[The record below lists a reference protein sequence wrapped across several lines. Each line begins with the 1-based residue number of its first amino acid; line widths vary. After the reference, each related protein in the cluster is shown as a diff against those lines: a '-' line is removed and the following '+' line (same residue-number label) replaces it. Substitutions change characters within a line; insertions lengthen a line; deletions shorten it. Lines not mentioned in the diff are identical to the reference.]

1 MRVSRFACLFL
12 LLGVVAVAGAELLV
26 TYDHFSGSFINPA
39 KWSVFAPCSPNTY
52 DCVREQRD
60 GELRLGLRAYSSN
73 TSDTGV
79 SFSASGLQFR
89 NPGPISTIQLKTT
102 INSFS
107 SAGCP
112 ANAEAAHPQ
121 FLINGRYFN
130 AGSGNPQDDVQAY
143 VMIER
148 RTDDPSLPPT
158 TLRVGAFMSI
168 GNTFFNNADLGTVEA
183 GEEATL
189 TLRWD
194 RANKAFVA
202 RVVREETIPL
212 IEEQTMSYSQ
222 SDSLPPSFPFKS
234 IQVGT
239 FTPNCTANVAF
250 AAMKARI
257 DEVAVNAGAL

>member
-1 MRVSRFACLFL
+1 MRVFGFACLFAL
-12 LLGVVAVAGAELLV
+12 LAIVTMAQTESLV

-39 KWSVFAPCSPNTY
+39 KWTVFAPCSTNTY

-60 GELRLGLRAYSSN
+60 EGLRLGLRAYSLN

-79 SFSASGLQFR
+79 SFSGSGVQFR
-89 NPGPISTIQLKTT
+89 NPGSINTIQLKTI

-107 SAGCP
+107 SSACP
-112 ANAEAAHPQ
+112 ANPEAAHPQ
-121 FLINGRYFN
+121 FLISGRYFN

-148 RTDDPSLPPT
+148 RTDDPSLPAT

-168 GNTFFNNADLGTVEA
+168 GNTFFNNVDLGTVQT

-189 TLRWD
+189 TLTWD
-194 RANKAFVA
+194 RANKAFLA
-202 RVVREETIPL
+202 QVVRQQTLPL
-212 IEEQTMSYSQ
+212 VEQQTMPYSQ
-222 SDSLPPSFPFKS
+222 PDSLPPSFPFKS

-239 FTPNCTANVAF
+239 FVPNCTANVAF

-257 DEVAVNAGAL
+257 DVVNVNAGAL